1 MKNLQVSLHRLS
13 QYLLAQ
19 HLYIA
24 TAESCTGG
32 LLASYLTEQS
42 GSSAWFDRGWITYS
56 NDAKTELLAVSPSL
70 IAQHGAVSEPVA
82 IAMAQ
87 GVLDHSKA
95 ALSIAI
101 TGIAGPT
108 GARPQKPVGTVCIAW
123 GRAVSIEAKT
133 FYFEGDRQSVREQAC
148 LKALS
153 EAFVFISSI

>member
-1 MKNLQVSLHRLS
+1 MTNLQDHLTYLS
-13 QYLLAQ
+13 QCLVLQ
-19 HLYIA
+19 GLSIA

-32 LLASYLTEQS
+32 LLASYLTERS

-56 NDAKTELLAVSPSL
+56 NDAKTALLGVDSDL
-70 IAQHGAVSEPVA
+70 IAKHGAVSEQVA
-82 IAMAQ
+82 IAMAE
-87 GVLDHSKA
+87 GALLNSKA

-108 GARPQKPVGTVCIAW
+108 GARPQKPVGTVCFAW
-123 GRAVSIEAKT
+123 GYASCVRAKT

-153 EAFVFISSI
+153 EACLFFK